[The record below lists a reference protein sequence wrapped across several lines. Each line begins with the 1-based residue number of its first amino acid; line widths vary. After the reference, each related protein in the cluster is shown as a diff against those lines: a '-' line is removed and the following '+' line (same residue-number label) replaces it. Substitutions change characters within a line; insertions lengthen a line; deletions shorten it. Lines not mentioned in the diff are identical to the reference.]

1 MQRRIRLMAAPAR
14 ARRPCEVSED
24 PEPSRATPAGRP
36 RTPDPSPH
44 RPVHGRAPW
53 RTRRANLNLGEVY
66 TAWFQVQVP
75 LRGIARLQGHVWVE
89 ALVPCRTA
97 NMGTTRH
104 TSVAAAMIAAI
115 LMAVTSTSSTGLH
128 PARAPNSTAA
138 SIRVRAVR
146 QPHLNGDT
154 PLKPHDM
161 QLASFDKAGKAIM
174 NLAAEGGHGARVEL
188 KAGVEFTVHVNH
200 SCIFPYTTLHHPI
213 TVATLPDSSGLVR
226 ADGGPHY
233 YWIDELPEGLMPAWA
248 LNLTCG
254 VFVRQKDVELVKH

>member
-1 MQRRIRLMAAPAR
+1 M
-14 ARRPCEVSED
+14 
-24 PEPSRATPAGRP
+24 
-36 RTPDPSPH
+36 
-44 RPVHGRAPW
+44 
-53 RTRRANLNLGEVY
+53 
-66 TAWFQVQVP
+66 
-75 LRGIARLQGHVWVE
+75 WVE
-89 ALVPCRTA
+89 ALVPYRTA

-115 LMAVTSTSSTGLH
+115 FMAVTSTSSTGLH

-161 QLASFDKAGKAIM
+161 QVASFDKAGKAIM
-174 NLAAEGGHGARVEL
+174 NLAAEGGHGARVEI

-200 SCIFPYTTLHHPI
+200 SCVFPYTTLHHPI
-213 TVATLPDSSGLVR
+213 TVTTLPDSSGLVR